1 MREPRRTRWL
11 VAAALIA
18 ALSACTGTPGDPST
32 SAPSAATE
40 SPTERTTSPSSS
52 PSATLTE
59 SEAAAVN
66 AENLVREY
74 YRVIDGLAIEPSRPL
89 SELEA
94 VAISSELTVWQHQF
108 ERERR
113 EGWRQ
118 TGTTKIAELIV
129 QSVNLDNADP
139 ATGRVPTV
147 EVDVCFD
154 VSDVDVVDGS
164 GTSVITADRPDTG
177 WIRHTVSNYS
187 WEDDPT
193 GGWRVS
199 TSMDLEQAPCETTD

>member
-1 MREPRRTRWL
+1 MREPRRARWL
-11 VAAALIA
+11 VAAALVA
-18 ALSACTGTPGDPST
+18 ALSACNGAPNDPPT
-32 SAPSAATE
+32 SAPPTATE
-40 SPTERTTSPSSS
+40 SHAEPTPSPSSS
-52 PSATLTE
+52 PSATLTD
-59 SEAAAVN
+59 SEAAAVH

-74 YRVIDGLAIEPSRPL
+74 YRVIDELAIDPSRPL

-94 VAISSELTVWQHQF
+94 IAISSELTVWQHQF

-129 QSVNLDNADP
+129 QSVKLDHADP

-154 VSDVDVVDGS
+154 VSGVDVVDGNS
-164 GTSVITADRPDTG
+164 TSVVTADRPDTG

-187 WEDDPT
+187 WEDDRT

-199 TSMDLEQAPCETTD
+199 TSVNLEQAPCETTD